1 MTRSLWARTSIST
14 RKRKSKKQILYTR
27 QIQRMAFAILYFNIF
42 PSTPTTNIHKDTC
55 QIQQLC
61 NLYTV
66 YHLCRKLQHIR
77 QNICRRIGNSS
88 RSAQLSRKKGGLSRF
103 LKIMRGRS
111 LLYKPRFLLETHDR
125 NPNITTIT
133 VE

>member
-1 MTRSLWARTSIST
+1 MTRSLWARTSTST

-66 YHLCRKLQHIR
+66 YHLCANCNATGQFFCQK
-77 QNICRRIGNSS
+77 IGNI
-88 RSAQLSRKKGGLSRF
+88 RHSAQPIQKKSGDSV
-103 LKIMRGRS
+103 
-111 LLYKPRFLLETHDR
+111 R
-125 NPNITTIT
+125 NPVAISAVSPTANGCG
-133 VE
+133 EE

>member
-1 MTRSLWARTSIST
+1 MTRSLWARTSTST

-42 PSTPTTNIHKDTC
+42 PSTPTTNIHKDYAHKDAC

-66 YHLCRKLQHIR
+66 YHLCRKSQHNR

-88 RSAQLSRKKGGLSRF
+88 RSAQPIQKKSGDSV
-103 LKIMRGRS
+103 
-111 LLYKPRFLLETHDR
+111 R
-125 NPNITTIT
+125 NPRGYIGGFSYSEWVRWGMT
-133 VE
+133 VD